1 MKKYSF
7 TISGNK
13 YDVNLQKFDGN
24 IAKIEVNGTL
34 YDVEVHHEK
43 ATSKTPTLVRSAVPT
58 RKTNVQPASG
68 GGSAH
73 TIKAPLPGNII
84 SILIKEGDTVA
95 RGQKLLVYEAMKME
109 NDVMAENDGIVKSVK
124 VTVGDSV
131 LQGDTLIE
139 IA

>member
-7 TISGNK
+7 TIRGNK
-13 YDVNLQKFDGN
+13 YDVNLHKYEGDT
-24 IAKIEVNGTL
+24 AKIEVNGTV
-34 YDVEVHHEK
+34 YEVEVHHEK
-43 ATSKTPTLVRSAVPT
+43 ATSKTPTLVRSSVPT
-58 RKTNVQPASG
+58 RKTNVEAPAAG
-68 GGSAH
+68 GGSH

-109 NDVMAENDGIVKSVK
+109 NDVMAEADGVVKSIK
-124 VTVGDSV
+124 VNVGDSV

-139 IA
+139 IG